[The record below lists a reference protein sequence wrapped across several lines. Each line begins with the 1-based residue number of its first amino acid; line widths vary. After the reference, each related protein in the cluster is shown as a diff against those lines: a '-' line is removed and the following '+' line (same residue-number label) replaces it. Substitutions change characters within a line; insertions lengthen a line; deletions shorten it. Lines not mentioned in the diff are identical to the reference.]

1 MDRAALLD
9 QFDLT
14 DRVAIVTGGS
24 RGIGRAIVEGFA
36 AMGARVV
43 VASRKADACE
53 ETVRAVEA
61 AGGTAL
67 AVPTHVGDLAQL
79 DALVDATVAAYGG
92 VDIVVNNAANALTQ
106 PIGSITPDAWQKSID
121 ANVRAGLFLVQAAL
135 PHLEASE
142 HAAVVN
148 MVSCGIFTSGYGMAM
163 YLAGKN
169 AMMALTRSMAAE
181 LCGRGIRVNALAPG
195 VTDTDMVRNNPPEF
209 QALMLAGQPM
219 GRIGRPEEIVPAALF
234 LASNASSFMTGQC
247 LVVDGGQTSH

>member
-79 DALVDATVAAYGG
+79 
-92 VDIVVNNAANALTQ
+92 
-106 PIGSITPDAWQKSID
+106 
-121 ANVRAGLFLVQAAL
+121 
-135 PHLEASE
+135 
-142 HAAVVN
+142 
-148 MVSCGIFTSGYGMAM
+148 
-163 YLAGKN
+163 
-169 AMMALTRSMAAE
+169 
-181 LCGRGIRVNALAPG
+181 
-195 VTDTDMVRNNPPEF
+195 
-209 QALMLAGQPM
+209 
-219 GRIGRPEEIVPAALF
+219 
-234 LASNASSFMTGQC
+234 
-247 LVVDGGQTSH
+247 